1 MLNVAST
8 AGIFPAP
15 SMAAYAASK
24 AVVCGLSEVPKMELA
39 EHDVQVT
46 TIRPGVINTP
56 IVTVRDNVSASV
68 SETQL
73 VGLQGSSSM
82 RKEPVHG

>member
-1 MLNVAST
+1 
-8 AGIFPAP
+8 
-15 SMAAYAASK
+15 
-24 AVVCGLSEVPKMELA
+24 MELA

-46 TIRPGVINTP
+46 TIRPGVIDTP